1 MSSKTVI
8 ALILV
13 VLGIIALAYQGFTYT
28 TQKKVI
34 DVGPIQATRQ
44 EHHSVPLPPIVGAIA
59 LVGGIIML
67 ISDRRGV

>member
-1 MSSKTVI
+1 MTSKTAI

-13 VLGIIALAYQGFTYT
+13 VLGIVALAYQGFTYT

-34 DVGPIQATRQ
+34 DVGPIQATKQ

-67 ISDRRGV
+67 ISDRRSV